1 MPTDLLRSG
10 VTGVLAWVEGPV
22 TTATAGGTLDS
33 LVAHL
38 VAAIVFSLVGI
49 AVLFGAFVV
58 LGRLVPFSIRNEIEH
73 DQNVALAIIMA
84 SIILGISLI
93 IAAAILG

>member
-1 MPTDLLRSG
+1 MMPTDLLWSG
-10 VTGVLAWVEGPV
+10 VTGVLAWAEGPV
-22 TTATAGGTLDS
+22 PAAAAGTVDS

-38 VAAIVFSLVGI
+38 VAAVVFSLVGI
-49 AVLFGAFVV
+49 AVLFGAFTV
-58 LGRLVPFSIRNEIEH
+58 LGRLVPFSIRKEIEH

-84 SIILGISLI
+84 AIIVGISLI

>member
-1 MPTDLLRSG
+1 MPTDLLWSG

-38 VAAIVFSLVGI
+38 VAA
-49 AVLFGAFVV
+49 VLFGAFMV